1 MAACL
6 AMLSDALVCALRHDS
21 QHPSNDTTA
30 TLKSHELANG
40 VVLGYQALTRS
51 SAVAINTDLSDTTAT
66 ISRWTNHPVAVKN
79 TQHAFEERGRKVS
92 ASLVPIYLRKP
103 CHGSAQP
110 VPATG
115 NPSPR
120 ILRLRDMNILNQ
132 LTTGRAYY
140 V

>member
-1 MAACL
+1 M
-6 AMLSDALVCALRHDS
+6 DAPGAISWLYEA
-21 QHPSNDTTA
+21 Q
-30 TLKSHELANG
+30 SHEAVVRLASGGFGGGNDQLTFVPLY
-40 VVLGYQALTRS
+40 VVRRFSRVCGTRS
-51 SAVAINTDLSDTTAT
+51 AVVV
-66 ISRWTNHPVAVKN
+66 SRP
-79 TQHAFEERGRKVS
+79 RVS